1 MRKAIAA
8 IGVLVAAAI
17 ALILFTGQVDDEEQ
31 IRRLIEDVATA
42 AEEGDIAGV
51 MDPVAEDYEDSSGLE
66 QRTLRGL
73 LMREFLRGRTL
84 AAVVGPI
91 NVELIDDEHAHAHF
105 ETWLAEDA
113 TGSIWPERTD
123 SIHFEVDLEKRD
135 GDWMIV
141 YTEHESIF

>member
-91 NVELIDDEHAHAHF
+91 NVELIDDEHAHARF